1 MAFYGIY
8 LDGKIRSKMDGQIW
22 ELPAEVYARIESI
35 KIEDN
40 LTLEQTK
47 QALLDNGYRQ
57 VSQVATPGD
66 FKIEEN
72 QLVLLRRAF
81 PFPETPESQRVLRL
95 TFKQDKLT
103 YIEDLVQGKLIE
115 EFRLDRNYWRY
126 CIPIAM
132 KNVKH
137 YAYNNTLAC

>member
-81 PFPETPESQRVLRL
+81 PVS
-95 TFKQDKLT
+95 
-103 YIEDLVQGKLIE
+103 
-115 EFRLDRNYWRY
+115 RNTG
-126 CIPIAM
+126 IATSASF
-132 KNVKH
+132 NFQ
-137 YAYNNTLAC
+137 TR